1 VQIFR
6 AIKEGYDVR
15 GLYYW
20 TLMDNFEWNCGYLM
34 KFGVYHWSADDP
46 KGKNRTLKPG
56 GRLLAQI
63 YKSIPTPM
71 EELKKHCQVYTH
83 TAGLSIFQSLVCY
96 ACCLHLFA
104 SSACVICLCHDLQ
117 VQYDA
122 TAKLAQFETCLLCR

>member
-1 VQIFR
+1 MIAERIQTRKFQRELFVQIFR

-83 TAGLSIFQSLVCY
+83 TVGLSIFG
-96 ACCLHLFA
+96 
-104 SSACVICLCHDLQ
+104 
-117 VQYDA
+117 
-122 TAKLAQFETCLLCR
+122 LLCMLSPSVCFQCMRSLSLS